1 MAGNPLRN
9 QETDARGLTA
19 TVSMSSI
26 THCNLLF
33 YCLSSL
39 PLLESGQ
46 PSNRPGVRGGKA
58 QVQLTCVQED
68 VQGFGFSPQRCC
80 VYCSEINTILG
91 VLNYFYFSL
100 YFCFSPPNTLSALTS
115 AIFIG
120 TLEISQPAWERCA
133 LLPKKMNGVYCWL
146 TRNHVYSQ
154 KNVQN
159 LYKLFQACSVF

>member
-9 QETDARGLTA
+9 QETAARGLTA

-46 PSNRPGVRGGKA
+46 PSNHPGVGGGKA

-100 YFCFSPPNTLSALTS
+100 SLFLFFPLKH
-115 AIFIG
+115 I
-120 TLEISQPAWERCA
+120 
-133 LLPKKMNGVYCWL
+133 
-146 TRNHVYSQ
+146 VYSNSCYIHRHPRNKPACPGEVCTAPEENEWRILLAHQ
-154 KNVQN
+154 KPC
-159 LYKLFQACSVF
+159 L